1 MRDKKH
7 MMRRAR
13 FAAAREAIE
22 EVLLHLDRGVSNGGG
37 VSVEEAALPEKQLDA
52 RAGRRIKS
60 FG

>member
-1 MRDKKH
+1 
-7 MMRRAR
+7 
-13 FAAAREAIE
+13 
-22 EVLLHLDRGVSNGGG
+22 